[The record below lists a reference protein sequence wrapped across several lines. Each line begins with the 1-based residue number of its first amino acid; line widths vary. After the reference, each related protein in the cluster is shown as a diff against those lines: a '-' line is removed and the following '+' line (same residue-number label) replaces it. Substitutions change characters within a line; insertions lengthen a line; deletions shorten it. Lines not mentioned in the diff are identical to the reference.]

1 MAQELCRHLQRCL
14 KHDDVAKQLTLRD
27 LHLACEQ
34 WAFDS
39 LRELTEEME
48 MWKWDDALGNK
59 WARVAMCSQRLNI
72 PINMPEGIK
81 EERRGTSWARATREL
96 RRLRH
101 RIEAVG
107 GSKDQW
113 EAVVWHMDK
122 EQWNL
127 LWSGEQ
133 AFWKA
138 VPHLMAAGHRTA
150 EALTEPRKLDTGRPY
165 KIPQLMAAQEGER
178 TQLMRILVSRGIEGS
193 MRGRGGSPN
202 GGLIWSTGGRR
213 RWVAPDWE

>member
-1 MAQELCRHLQRCL
+1 
-14 KHDDVAKQLTLRD
+14 
-27 LHLACEQ
+27 
-34 WAFDS
+34 
-39 LRELTEEME
+39 

-101 RIEAVG
+101 RIEEVG

-113 EAVVWHMDK
+113 EAGVWHMDK

-127 LWSGEQ
+127 LWTEEFLDLLNGVHHLPSICVIASSNRPRMCWRHPYPVLSCAPFDSLLLVLFRSRHRFSGC
-133 AFWKA
+133 ASF
-138 VPHLMAAGHRTA
+138 PMGCSRS
-150 EALTEPRKLDTGRPY
+150 PRL
-165 KIPQLMAAQEGER
+165 
-178 TQLMRILVSRGIEGS
+178 GI
-193 MRGRGGSPN
+193 
-202 GGLIWSTGGRR
+202 GGLLDPFAHASR
-213 RWVAPDWE
+213 PP

>member
-1 MAQELCRHLQRCL
+1 
-14 KHDDVAKQLTLRD
+14 
-27 LHLACEQ
+27 
-34 WAFDS
+34 
-39 LRELTEEME
+39 

-113 EAVVWHMDK
+113 EAGVWHMDK

-127 LWSGEQ
+127 LWTGEQ

-138 VPHLMAAGHRTA
+138 VSFP
-150 EALTEPRKLDTGRPY
+150 GRFHF
-165 KIPQLMAAQEGER
+165 
-178 TQLMRILVSRGIEGS
+178 RGNFIS
-193 MRGRGGSPN
+193 
-202 GGLIWSTGGRR
+202 GRR
-213 RWVAPDWE
+213 DFISGHTRPGDHTACRSTRKSLIVSK